1 MLDQAIAFGNFRLEP
16 NGGLMS
22 GAREVRLTPKA
33 LELLSFL
40 AGHPGQVITKDELF
54 AAVWHKSEVGDAA
67 LVTCIQEL
75 RKALRDNARRPR
87 YIETLH
93 RRGYRFIG
101 KAHAARRATAGD

>member
-16 NGGLMS
+16 YGGLMS

-54 AAVWHKSEVGDAA
+54 AAVWHKSE
-67 LVTCIQEL
+67 T
-75 RKALRDNARRPR
+75 R
-87 YIETLH
+87 H
-93 RRGYRFIG
+93 W
-101 KAHAARRATAGD
+101 